1 MAHRQPLRSPPS
13 SQPSKA
19 SKIAQPGGAPTAAL
33 PPIAEI
39 ANLKPG
45 CQPAQASGSSTRR
58 RRLADLEPAVAL
70 FGTLADPTLLAI
82 VRSLA
87 AGPGPGGRPDRPAR
101 LAQLTV
107 SQHLACLRELSPGRG
122 SAGSRASVYSLAPAG
137 PGAVSELREMGNG
150 GEQPE
155 ATRAV
160 LYSNLMATDAPLAK
174 TAAAPAEGADG
185 THLTEEPRKQARLVF
200 ASFLMLF
207 TELVLIRWITANN
220 VFVTETTNLILLASF
235 LGIGIGFLNARSG
248 RDYLRWTPVALL
260 ALVAFVLLFPVVV
273 HSTGGPTPFRGIGR
287 MPALP
292 RLLSFA
298 AVFVLTVAVMAGFGQ
313 AVARVFVGF
322 RPLSAY
328 RLDILGSIAGIALFS
343 VLSFLDQPPATWGV
357 IAGAGLVGLLLP
369 KVRWWQVAAVMG
381 AVALLAIESF
391 TSGQSWSPYNK
402 LVFRELHGNPAY
414 VRVVANNILFQT
426 IRPVWRLQDFY
437 FYPYR
442 HVTPQNL
449 GRVLIIGAG
458 TGNDVAVA
466 LSKGAQHVDA
476 VEIDP
481 SLVAAGRQRHLNHP
495 YQDPRVT
502 VYVADGR
509 QYLQDTSKRYNLIL
523 LALPDS
529 LTALAGQ
536 SGIRLESYMLT
547 EQSIAAARAHLAP
560 GGTFAMYN
568 WYAPFVFN
576 RYATTLEGVFH
587 RTPCAE
593 VGGVRGAGR
602 RPAVL
607 TVAPGGPVP
616 HCASFW
622 HGTRVAPATDNW
634 PFPYLRH
641 PSIPA
646 FYLAILAAILLGSL
660 LLVRAG
666 GGSFTRMTSYVDL
679 AFLVAVYLA
688 VETARWV
695 RLPPPPVLYGALIAA
710 LAVAWVVPQA
720 SLLGL
725 PVIPRFLAGSALAFA
740 PVFLANLVF
749 AQRFSGVEGSGTAFA
764 ANLLGAMVGGT
775 IEYVALISGY
785 RFLLILVAILYALAF
800 ITGLGR
806 KAAPVTPSKPT

>member
-1 MAHRQPLRSPPS
+1 
-13 SQPSKA
+13 
-19 SKIAQPGGAPTAAL
+19 
-33 PPIAEI
+33 
-39 ANLKPG
+39 
-45 CQPAQASGSSTRR
+45 
-58 RRLADLEPAVAL
+58 
-70 FGTLADPTLLAI
+70 
-82 VRSLA
+82 
-87 AGPGPGGRPDRPAR
+87 
-101 LAQLTV
+101 
-107 SQHLACLRELSPGRG
+107 
-122 SAGSRASVYSLAPAG
+122 
-137 PGAVSELREMGNG
+137 
-150 GEQPE
+150 
-155 ATRAV
+155 
-160 LYSNLMATDAPLAK
+160 MATDGSLGK
-174 TAAAPAEGADG
+174 TAAAPVGVANG
-185 THLTEEPRKQARLVF
+185 TRLTEEPRKQARLVF

-207 TELVLIRWITANN
+207 TELALIRWITANN
-220 VFVTETTNLILLASF
+220 VFVTETTNLVLLASF

-248 RDYLRWTPVALL
+248 RDYLRWTPVVLL
-260 ALVAFVLLFPVVV
+260 ALVAFVLMFPVVM
-273 HSTGGPTPFRGIGR
+273 HSTSGPTPFRGIGR

-292 RLLSFA
+292 RPLSFI
-298 AVFVLTVAVMAGFGQ
+298 AVFVLTTAVMAGFGQ

-328 RLDILGSIAGIALFS
+328 RLDILGSIAGITLFS
-343 VLSFLDQPPATWGV
+343 GLSFLDQPPFTWGV

-369 KVRWWQVAAVMG
+369 KVRWWQVAAVAG
-381 AVALLAIESF
+381 AVTLLAIASF
-391 TSGQSWSPYNK
+391 TTGQSWSPYNK
-402 LVFRELHGNPAY
+402 LVFRDLHGNPAY

-437 FYPYR
+437 FFPYR
-442 HVTPQNL
+442 HVASQNL
-449 GRVLIIGAG
+449 GKVLIIGAG

-481 SLVAAGRQRHLNHP
+481 SLVAAGRQRHPNHP

-502 VYVADGR
+502 VHVGDGR

-536 SGIRLESYMLT
+536 SGIRLESYLLT

-576 RYATTLEGVFH
+576 RYATTIEDVFH
-587 RTPCAE
+587 RAPCAE
-593 VGGVRGAGR
+593 LSGAPGAGR

-616 HCASFW
+616 HCANFW
-622 HGTRVAPATDNW
+622 HGTRIAPATDNW

-641 PSIPA
+641 PAIPA
-646 FYLAILAAILLGSL
+646 FYLAILAAILLMSV

-666 GGSFTRMTSYVDL
+666 GGSFTRMTSYADL
-679 AFLVAVYLA
+679 AFMGAAFLLLETKSIVGFALLFGTTWFVNALVFAGVLVAVYLA
-688 VETARWV
+688 VETARWI

-725 PVIPRFLAGSALAFA
+725 QVIPRFLAGSALAFA

-785 RFLLILVAILYALAF
+785 RFLLIVVAVLYALAF
-800 ITGLGR
+800 VTGLRR
-806 KAAPVTPSKPT
+806 KVAGNPGKPSMTGARAASTAPSSTPL